1 MKLPSIFHG
10 ISSKLSKNVICC
22 ITSNTRGLIPFTIFE
37 MLFPPLAF
45 SSYTPQYKV
54 FFFAKFCRAIPA
66 SKGLFTMDIFAAAA
80 LVRVNAILRMPVW
93 NLWKAQFHRVLD
105 FILMNSYHTWNK
117 EQIIQSKFQYCL
129 ELTEE
134 KPLNWHFSLLFISVT
149 IFCFRFPWTKKWW
162 WSWSA
167 RSHVMF

>member
-45 SSYTPQYKV
+45 LCYTPHYKQ

-66 SKGLFTMDIFAAAA
+66 SKGPIYHGYFCSSCLSACQCHLENAVFKLVKKSSISSGTGFHFNEFLSYMKQGTNNSVQIPVLFGIDWRKTFKLTFLI
-80 LVRVNAILRMPVW
+80 AI
-93 NLWKAQFHRVLD
+93 
-105 FILMNSYHTWNK
+105 
-117 EQIIQSKFQYCL
+117 
-129 ELTEE
+129 
-134 KPLNWHFSLLFISVT
+134 HFCDHFLF
-149 IFCFRFPWTKKWW
+149 
-162 WSWSA
+162 
-167 RSHVMF
+167 

>member
-54 FFFAKFCRAIPA
+54 FFCKILSCDPSVKGPIYHGYFCSSCLGACQCHLENASLKLVKSSISSGTGFHFNEFLSYMKQGTNNSVQIPV
-66 SKGLFTMDIFAAAA
+66 LFGID
-80 LVRVNAILRMPVW
+80 
-93 NLWKAQFHRVLD
+93 
-105 FILMNSYHTWNK
+105 
-117 EQIIQSKFQYCL
+117 
-129 ELTEE
+129 
-134 KPLNWHFSLLFISVT
+134 
-149 IFCFRFPWTKKWW
+149 
-162 WSWSA
+162 
-167 RSHVMF
+167 